1 MHPLRTSTLRG
12 FSIVEAMVALLV
24 LSIGMLGIAGLYVT
38 TLRASGS
45 ALLRTHAVNLAADM
59 ADRIRANP
67 TAGAAY
73 AGGAA
78 DNSCAGGGV
87 DCSPTQLA
95 ADDLFTARTRS
106 PRFCRMTVI
115 PPRCRERSPSR
126 SESAHLHHHS
136 ELGGADGA
144 AAAQLRPE
152 NADMKSAQGKL
163 SSGLCRRYQRGLSMI
178 ELMVALTIGSFLI
191 AGTVFVYVQSRNSYG
206 VNETVA
212 RLQETGRFALSII
225 EPDVRMSS
233 YWGLMND
240 PELITGRAA
249 QDEAIPQ

>member
-78 DNSCAGGGV
+78 DSGCAGGGG
-87 DCSPTQLA
+87 DCSPAQLA
-95 ADDLFTARTRS
+95 ADDLFTWLDQIATVLPDDGDPATLPGTIAVAGANPS
-106 PRFCRMTVI
+106 TYTITVSWVEPTEPQPLSYVLRMQI
-115 PPRCRERSPSR
+115 
-126 SESAHLHHHS
+126 
-136 ELGGADGA
+136 
-144 AAAQLRPE
+144 
-152 NADMKSAQGKL
+152 
-163 SSGLCRRYQRGLSMI
+163 
-178 ELMVALTIGSFLI
+178 
-191 AGTVFVYVQSRNSYG
+191 
-206 VNETVA
+206 
-212 RLQETGRFALSII
+212 
-225 EPDVRMSS
+225 
-233 YWGLMND
+233 
-240 PELITGRAA
+240 
-249 QDEAIPQ
+249 